1 MHLSVQGHK
10 NNSIKLKIILV
21 LFKKYQWLHIFKTQ
35 DYVYDLYI
43 LSPSTICYK
52 IWTIKWR
59 ASYASEKIEMNNIT
73 YFSGHL

>member
-21 LFKKYQWLHIFKTQ
+21 LFKKYQWLHIFKTW

-43 LSPSTICYK
+43 LSPSTTCYK
-52 IWTIKWR
+52 ISTIKWR

-73 YFSGHL
+73 